1 MEEDLDGKM
10 GFDVASRMAH
20 SITQDKDLCGT
31 KYLIV
36 INIFN
41 IFFTRVYNQY

>member
-1 MEEDLDGKM
+1 MVKW
-10 GFDVASRMAH
+10 DVMWPLKMAH

>member
-10 GFDVASRMAH
+10 GYDVASRMAH

-41 IFFTRVYNQY
+41 IFYTSI